1 MSTRA
6 RKTKERLPPE
16 LEMTWPNFLLPV
28 FLSSVLMCACWAVGH
43 FQLSFLWIV
52 LFTVLYVLKTHS
64 WIRREQHRMSMRSMI
79 MREREMVMAQ
89 YSRVD
94 DLPAWVQFPDIE
106 RIEWVNKIIQQ
117 IWPHIGEYT
126 KVFLKEFIE
135 PQIRAQ
141 LPAPFKS
148 FKFVAVD
155 MGDIPFRVGGL
166 KVYTQNVG
174 RDRVIM
180 DMDVVYAGDAEF
192 AVQACGF
199 RGGLNQMVFSGKLRC
214 TLQPLLSQPP
224 MVGGV
229 SSSFMELPKFDFN
242 LTGMGEFVQ
251 LPGLID
257 AIRSVVNTQVANL
270 LVLPNK
276 IVVPLAPNVDVA
288 KLYFPEPDGIVRMK
302 IIEAMNLE
310 NKDGSFLNK
319 RDISDPYCEIQ
330 VGSQV
335 FHTRVIN
342 NNLNPVF
349 NVCFEAVVDQASGQ
363 KLRIELFD
371 KDTAGADEE
380 LGRLSIPL
388 ESVRQAGEMER
399 WHHLEGCKHGELRLK
414 VCWMDLSTE
423 SMGVGRDEW
432 EQEWLGADKPMHPAL
447 LMVFIDSVA
456 NLPYP
461 KSNLEPSPFVEV
473 SLGRITQRT
482 PVKPK
487 TVNPLFQSKFNF
499 FVKQPE
505 GQELKIR
512 AVDEGTKRDIGE
524 LSIPLAAVMREPM
537 MEMSQQSF
545 YLTHGVHSSPIV
557 LTARLRFFTPP
568 RKVLEARDLSS
579 TYGNAVHIERGDRT
593 NSSLSEEDGQ
603 SNHNGNDMA
612 KQQQQN
618 VHNVK
623 LENEVIQNR
632 QLAAAATEPAKMVAN
647 GHNSSA
653 TMNNDDLSPDLD
665 VHGNKLA
672 SSVGRT
678 QSDSSKSS
686 LRTANSSLL
695 SSRAEGILGK
705 LIGGKHTKKKKRK
718 SLLSSAGRIQIGL
731 KYDGDRFKLIVSV
744 IAAKDLSPVEK
755 EGHADPYV
763 TLRLMPSA
771 NGHPATTKVQKGRKH
786 TEVVPNS
793 LDPQFN
799 QNFEFDI
806 HCSDFPN
813 FKLHL
818 AVKDGINYG
827 LLHSTPTF
835 GVAEVP
841 LHNFDPLKPIVSQWL
856 DLSSPQR

>member
-6 RKTKERLPPE
+6 AKTKERLPPE
-16 LEMTWPNFLLPV
+16 LEMVWPNYLFPV
-28 FLSSVLMCACWAVGH
+28 LISSALMCACWAVGH
-43 FQLSFLWIV
+43 FAWSFLWIV
-52 LFTVLYVLKTHS
+52 LFTVLYVLKTHT
-64 WIRREQHRMSMRSMI
+64 WIRREQHRTSMRSMI

-94 DLPAWVQFPDIE
+94 DLPAWVRFPDIE

-135 PQIRAQ
+135 PQVRAQ
-141 LPAPFKS
+141 MPSPFKS

-192 AVQACGF
+192 AVQVCGF

-288 KLYFPEPDGIVRMK
+288 KLYFPEPDGIVANLLVLPNKIVVPLAPNVDVAKLYFPEPDGIVRMK

-349 NVCFEAVVDQASGQ
+349 NECFEAVVDQASGQ

-399 WHHLEGCKHGELRLK
+399 WHHLEGCKHGD
-414 VCWMDLSTE
+414 C
-423 SMGVGRDEW
+423 
-432 EQEWLGADKPMHPAL
+432 
-447 LMVFIDSVA
+447 I
-456 NLPYP
+456 
-461 KSNLEPSPFVEV
+461 
-473 SLGRITQRT
+473 
-482 PVKPK
+482 
-487 TVNPLFQSKFNF
+487 
-499 FVKQPE
+499 
-505 GQELKIR
+505 
-512 AVDEGTKRDIGE
+512 
-524 LSIPLAAVMREPM
+524 
-537 MEMSQQSF
+537 
-545 YLTHGVHSSPIV
+545 
-557 LTARLRFFTPP
+557 
-568 RKVLEARDLSS
+568 
-579 TYGNAVHIERGDRT
+579 
-593 NSSLSEEDGQ
+593 
-603 SNHNGNDMA
+603 
-612 KQQQQN
+612 
-618 VHNVK
+618 
-623 LENEVIQNR
+623 
-632 QLAAAATEPAKMVAN
+632 
-647 GHNSSA
+647 
-653 TMNNDDLSPDLD
+653 
-665 VHGNKLA
+665 
-672 SSVGRT
+672 
-678 QSDSSKSS
+678 
-686 LRTANSSLL
+686 
-695 SSRAEGILGK
+695 
-705 LIGGKHTKKKKRK
+705 
-718 SLLSSAGRIQIGL
+718 
-731 KYDGDRFKLIVSV
+731 
-744 IAAKDLSPVEK
+744 
-755 EGHADPYV
+755 
-763 TLRLMPSA
+763 
-771 NGHPATTKVQKGRKH
+771 
-786 TEVVPNS
+786 
-793 LDPQFN
+793 
-799 QNFEFDI
+799 
-806 HCSDFPN
+806 
-813 FKLHL
+813 
-818 AVKDGINYG
+818 
-827 LLHSTPTF
+827 
-835 GVAEVP
+835 
-841 LHNFDPLKPIVSQWL
+841 
-856 DLSSPQR
+856 